1 MVPAVELFR
10 TVSGLIMGRIIDRMD
25 GLKELVNRCSFSQ
38 CSWSDILCMLF
49 HLAYSYAA
57 DKLVEKGTIPD
68 FPQSACGEWGV
79 WIH

>member
-10 TVSGLIMGRIIDRMD
+10 TVSGKIIDRINGSM
-25 GLKELVNRCSFSQ
+25 GSLKELVNRCSFSQ
-38 CSWSDILCMLF
+38 CTWPDILCMLF
-49 HLAYSYAA
+49 HLAYSCAA

-68 FPQSACGEWGV
+68 FPQSAGGEWGV